1 MTDHPPPSV
10 TLAHPPGEPEY
21 PIVDSFLL
29 SRRIENCSGR
39 TVDTYRQRLMMMLTF
54 LKKDPATITKTD
66 IEFWLLHMKEG
77 ERRHGGKRSPH
88 YVRSTYAA
96 VRAFFNWMVSEG
108 HIAKSPLA
116 NVKVPK
122 VPRYEK
128 DFLSEQEFHKLLG
141 MCPHHTLAGARDRAW
156 LWLLWSTGARFSE
169 LANLKREDLD
179 WSTARIRVFGKG
191 ARERRVPFT
200 VEAQKAVYQY
210 LQKRDDSLPELW
222 LTEERQPI
230 SRIGIGQIVPRLVD
244 AGSDYKCP
252 QCGKKYEGL
261 SFVCR
266 LYICPDCQVKLT
278 QLWHVQDRHHI
289 FRRSWAWRNLKA
301 GVPIK
306 FVQLVGGWESVTVL
320 EQYVRRMTSDD
331 ALGGNVKWR

>member
-1 MTDHPPPSV
+1 
-10 TLAHPPGEPEY
+10 
-21 PIVDSFLL
+21 
-29 SRRIENCSGR
+29 
-39 TVDTYRQRLMMMLTF
+39 MLKFIGKSPTE
-54 LKKDPATITKTD
+54 ITKAD
-66 IEFWLLHMKEG
+66 LEFWLLHMRESESKRG
-77 ERRHGGKRSPH
+77 QRRSPFFI
-88 YVRSTYAA
+88 RSTFGS
-96 VRAFFNWMVSEG
+96 VRVFFNWMASEG

-116 NVKVPK
+116 NIKVPK

-128 DFLSEQEFHKLLG
+128 EFLSEQEFHKLLG
-141 MCPHHTLAGARDRAW
+141 MCPHHTFAGARDRAW

-169 LANLKREDLD
+169 LANLKKEDLD
-179 WSTARIRVFGKG
+179 WNACRIRVFGKG
-191 ARERRVPFT
+191 AKERRVPFT

-230 SRIGIGQIVPRLVD
+230 SRIGIGQIMPRLID
-244 AGSDYKCP
+244 AASDYKCP
-252 QCGKKYEGL
+252 ECGKQFGGL

-266 LYICPDCQVKLT
+266 LYVCPDCHVKVT
-278 QLWHVQDRHHI
+278 QLWEVQDRHHI